1 MVKHFSTPGMQHQ
14 SRGIYLTVS
23 KEMHFLIKISQI
35 RAQIFK
41 AASNTI
47 VTVGKGER
55 CFIWK
60 KKYINKGVL
69 CVTFFHIFAGSV
81 GHLFS
86 FITCPVAKWQ
96 SPSESEYVTMSFFF
110 PRKVEWVSCRSDG
123 NESLHAECHT
133 NKCITSVPS
142 SAITPPYFYL
152 HSGWFSFGAEQS
164 NAA

>member
-1 MVKHFSTPGMQHQ
+1 MVKHFSTPGMRHQ

-41 AASNTI
+41 A
-47 VTVGKGER
+47 VGKGER

-60 KKYINKGVL
+60 DKYINKGVL

-86 FITCPVAKWQ
+86 FITCPVAK
-96 SPSESEYVTMSFFF
+96 
-110 PRKVEWVSCRSDG
+110 
-123 NESLHAECHT
+123 
-133 NKCITSVPS
+133 
-142 SAITPPYFYL
+142 
-152 HSGWFSFGAEQS
+152 
-164 NAA
+164 